1 MYNPY
6 ALHSDNDVKRM
17 LVSMGLTDIEQLFNV
32 IPDSIRL
39 KRDLD
44 LPAPLEEG
52 ALDLLVRDIASKNT
66 TTLDNISFLG
76 NGLYE
81 HHVPAVVDYLSER
94 GELLTS
100 YTPYQPKM
108 SQGSLE
114 ILWDYQNKMKALLGV
129 NVVNASSYDGSTAFF
144 DAFNMVIFYSLHK
157 EKKRF
162 QIAET
167 VWPQTRIILESSL
180 AGKAEILRDIPWK
193 QDGKLDLDILE
204 IQFAV
209 NAPDAFG
216 FQCPNALGVIEDI
229 EAISKL
235 CKKYNVI
242 SVLYYNPLLSGFFTP
257 PGELGIDIVCGEGQM
272 LGNNLNAGGATFGF
286 LGCQIRFASSI
297 PGRIVGIKHDEQNQP
312 YYALVN
318 EEREQHVARDNATS
332 NICSNQASCVM
343 KAAIYLS
350 LLGSDGLKRV
360 VEKNVEAAY
369 YFCSE
374 LVKIPDIEL
383 KFKSAFFNEFVI
395 EVNGDILSLLDTLR
409 KNKIY
414 GGSRVS
420 YTGMENCIRIA
431 VTETKTKDQLDFVI
445 SVMKSYFT
453 TSSNVFNTPV
463 IETSSLSS
471 EVFFNSLPARST
483 SVSIRT
489 IPERELVQLY
499 TRLSHK
505 NYSVDSGIYP
515 LGSCTMKYNPKR
527 NDKYAN
533 MDAFKHVHPLQPV
546 EDIQGTLRILSELET
561 FIAELTGMS
570 AVSLQAAAGAH
581 GEFTGLLMMRKYF
594 EANGETRDTLLIAD
608 SAHGTNPS
616 TAAMVG
622 FRCEIIATNEQGMLD
637 IDDLK
642 NKIGDH
648 VAGLMITN
656 PSTLGLFEENIE
668 SVAELVHENGGLLYY
683 DGANMNALMG
693 IVRPGDMGFDIVHLN
708 VHKTLSTPHGGGG
721 PGSGPV
727 AVKEKLADYLPLP
740 KIIFSPENKNY
751 ILCNKNLD
759 SIGKL
764 KQYYGHFSVLIRAWA
779 YIRTLGAKGL
789 REASEYAVLNANYI
803 QYHLSEYFPAAF
815 NKVCMH
821 ECLLRA
827 DGVNKPVNEISNI
840 LISQGFHPPTMV
852 GAGCVWFPG
861 ELSKAILIE
870 PTETESKET
879 LDSFINAMKIIYR

>member
-1 MYNPY
+1 MHNPY
-6 ALHSDNDVKRM
+6 VLHSENDVKEM
-17 LVSMGLTDIEQLFNV
+17 LMSIGLSNLKELFDV

-39 KRDLD
+39 KRELD
-44 LPAPLEEG
+44 LPAPLNEG
-52 ALDLLVRDIASKNT
+52 QLDLLVREISRKNST
-66 TTLDNISFLG
+66 VLDNISFLG

-129 NVVNASSYDGSTAFF
+129 NTVNASSYDGSTSFV
-144 DAFNMVIFYSLHK
+144 DAFNMVIFSSAHARK
-157 EKKRF
+157 NRF

-167 VWPQTRIILESSL
+167 VWHQTKLIFESSM
-180 AGKAEILRDIPWK
+180 AGKAEILKESPWK
-193 QDGKLDLDILE
+193 HDGKLDLDLLE
-204 IQFAV
+204 TQFAV
-209 NAPDAFG
+209 KAPDAFG
-216 FQCPNALGVIEDI
+216 FQCPNAFGVIEDI
-229 EAISKL
+229 DAINEL

-242 SVLYYNPLLSGFFTP
+242 SVLYYNPLLSGAFVP
-257 PGELGIDIVCGEGQM
+257 PGELGIDIICGEGQM
-272 LGNNLNAGGATFGF
+272 LGNHLNAGGATFGF
-286 LGCQIRFASSI
+286 LGCHDKFSSSI
-297 PGRIVGIKHDEQNQP
+297 PGRIVGIKCDAQNNP
-312 YYALVN
+312 YFSLVN
-318 EEREQHVARDNATS
+318 EEREQHVARDKATS

-350 LLGSDGLKRV
+350 LKGSDGLKKIV
-360 VEKNVEAAY
+360 DDNVDAAY

-374 LVKIPDIEL
+374 IVKIPGVKL
-383 KFKSAFFNEFVI
+383 VFNAAFFNEFII
-395 EVNGDILSLLDTLR
+395 EVNCEPQQLLNELKR
-409 KNKIY
+409 KNIY
-414 GGSRVS
+414 GGILVPFE
-420 YTGMENCIRIA
+420 GMERCISIA
-431 VTETKTKDQLDFVI
+431 VTETKTIEQLDFVI
-445 SVMKSYFT
+445 SNIKNFLN
-453 TSSNVFNTPV
+453 SSTD
-463 IETSSLSS
+463 SLDIKDSQIS
-471 EVFFNSLPARST
+471 LIDKRELYNSLPRLSGRKLIE
-483 SVSIRT
+483 SV
-489 IPERELVQLY
+489 PERKLVQLY
-499 TRLSHK
+499 TKLSHK

-533 MDAFKHVHPLQPV
+533 LDAFKFVHPSQPV
-546 EDIQGTLRILSELET
+546 EDIQGTLRVLYELEL

-594 EANGETRDTLLIAD
+594 QSKGESRDTLLIAD

-622 FRCEIIATNEQGMLD
+622 FRCEIISTNDEGMLD
-637 IDDLK
+637 LNDLK
-642 NKIGDH
+642 NKMGRN

-668 SVAELVHENGGLLYY
+668 SVAALVHEQGGLLYY

-693 IVRPGDMGFDIVHLN
+693 LVRPGDMGFDIVHLN

-721 PGSGPV
+721 PGAGPV
-727 AVKEKLADYLPLP
+727 AVKEKLTKYLPVP
-740 KIIFSPENKNY
+740 QIVYSPEDECYK
-751 ILCNKNLD
+751 LRDHCMD

-764 KQYYGHFSVLIRAWA
+764 KQYYGHFSVLIRAWS

-789 REASEYAVLNANYI
+789 KEASEYAVLNANYI
-803 QYHLSEYFPAAF
+803 QYHLNDFFPAAF
-815 NKVCMH
+815 NKKCMH

-827 DGVNKPVNEISNI
+827 DSVKKSVNEISNI

-852 GAGCVWFPG
+852 GAGCVWYPG
-861 ELSKAILIE
+861 ELSKAMLIE

-879 LDSFINAMKIIYR
+879 LDSFINAMKSICE